1 MKDPYEVLGVNRG
14 ATKEEI
20 RDAYRE
26 LVKKY
31 HPDKFMNNPDMKALA
46 EEKIKEVNEA
56 YKYLLEQF
64 DNPTYNA
71 ASYSASNNDDRAI
84 LDQARQKISSGDYYG
99 AEDILVKVSD
109 KSNPEWYFL
118 NGLIYFKQGWYD
130 KAGNYLK
137 YAHESRPDNKEYEDT
152 YKQFLRSSKYNFN
165 PMNPNQT
172 RQGSGMDD
180 AASQCLSCCAAL
192 ACADLCC
199 HCI

>member
-1 MKDPYEVLGVNRG
+1 MKDPYEVLGVNQN

-31 HPDKFMNNPDMKALA
+31 HPDKFMNNPDMKVLA

-56 YKYLLEQF
+56 YKYLLDHF
-64 DNPTYNA
+64 DNP
-71 ASYSASNNDDRAI
+71 SYSSPDNTGDQEI
-84 LDQARQKISSGDYYG
+84 FDQARQKINSGDYYG
-99 AEDILVKVSD
+99 AEDILVKISD

-130 KAGNYLK
+130 KAANYLQ
-137 YAHESRPDNKEYEDT
+137 YAHESRPDNKEYDDT
-152 YKQFLRSSKYNFN
+152 YKQLLKSSRRNYN
-165 PMNPNQT
+165 PMMNPNQT
-172 RQGSGMDD
+172 QQGGGMNDT
-180 AASQCLSCCAAL
+180 ASQCLSCCAAL